1 MTTSS
6 KAPAGWDSIAAE
18 YDEVVTP
25 MAMRFA
31 EEVLGRVNVG
41 PEIRL
46 LDVAAGSGALSIPAA
61 RLGAQ
66 VVATDIASGL
76 IERLKVRA
84 RTEGL
89 SNLDARV
96 MDGQSLDLAPDD
108 SFDVSASQF
117 GVNLFPDL
125 ARGVSELARV
135 TKPGGTVL
143 IAAFGD
149 PRQVEFIGFF
159 MGAMKATVPTF
170 APPDFSDA
178 PPTRLADPE
187 KLRHVLTGAG
197 LTDVAIDTT
206 TWRMQLQSGSDL
218 WDVIMSSNPMGRA
231 LVANLTNEQ
240 RADVTSVL
248 DGMLRDR
255 ADGGPTAV
263 LTTPVNIGTGTK

>member
-31 EEVLGRVNVG
+31 EEVLGRVRVG
-41 PEIRL
+41 PGIRL

-76 IERLKVRA
+76 IERLKMRA
-84 RTEGL
+84 HTEGL
-89 SNLDARV
+89 ANLDARV
-96 MDGQSLDLAPDD
+96 MDGQSLDLAPG

-125 ARGVSELARV
+125 ARGVRELARV

-149 PRQVEFIGFF
+149 PRKVEFMGFF
-159 MGAMKATVPTF
+159 MGALKATVPAFT
-170 APPDFSDA
+170 PPDLSNA
-178 PPTRLADPE
+178 PPTSLADPE
-187 KLRHVLTGAG
+187 KLRHVLTDAG
-197 LTDVAIDTT
+197 LTDVAVETI
-206 TWRMQLQSGSDL
+206 TWRMRLRSGSHL
-218 WDVIMSSNPMGRA
+218 WDLIMSSNPMGRG
-231 LVANLTNEQ
+231 LVANLTDDQ
-240 RADVTSVL
+240 RADVKSVL
-248 DGMLRDR
+248 DGLLRER
-255 ADGGPTAV
+255 SSNGPTAV